1 MPAPDTYQLAQRI
14 AGSFHAGIRDV
25 KNTLIDLFG
34 VKLSRNEEPAWL
46 GLDTPG
52 FVILNTGATG
62 IQAIM
67 TMDTSYDFVAAGV
80 AQVAH
85 IIGDA
90 RAWDRPFQWNLQL
103 ASNDRNLTNFQT
115 HSDFLG
121 GRHNQGFLWFS
132 KLKSIARNSI
142 VRFTL
147 DALSAD
153 NLWVW
158 LCLFGYRIYDESM
171 QDLTS

>member
-1 MPAPDTYQLAQRI
+1 MPTPETFQLARSI
-14 AGSFHAGIRDV
+14 AGSFHAGVRDV
-25 KNTLIDLFG
+25 KNTLVDLFG

-46 GLDTPG
+46 SLDTPG
-52 FVILNTGATG
+52 FVIVNAGTTGN
-62 IQAIM
+62 QAIM
-67 TMDTSYDFVAAGV
+67 TMDTTYDFVAAGV
-80 AQVAH
+80 AQYAH

-90 RAWDRPFQWNLQL
+90 RAGDRPFQWNLQL
-103 ASNDRNLTNFQT
+103 SSNDRTLTNFQT

-121 GRHNQGFLWFS
+121 GRHVDGFLWFS

-158 LCLFGYRIYDESM
+158 MCLFGYRIYDEEM